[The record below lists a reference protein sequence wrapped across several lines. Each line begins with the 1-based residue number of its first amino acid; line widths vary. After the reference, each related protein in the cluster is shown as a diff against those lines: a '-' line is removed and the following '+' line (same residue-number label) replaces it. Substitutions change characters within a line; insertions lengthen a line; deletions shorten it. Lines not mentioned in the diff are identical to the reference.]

1 MSYTISYFYR
11 FGEFAIDLEQR
22 VLLRRKQPVPLTP
35 KVFDTL
41 LVLVERHGRIVS
53 KDELMNRLWPDS
65 FVEDSNLIFNVQ
77 QLRKAL
83 GDDARNPMFIETI
96 ARRGYRFIADVEECL
111 TDEAAV
117 PSNVKVRSAHDE
129 YPETISLVAPTNGML
144 EAALIGPSTTG
155 ASAALAPVK
164 LLRSRPINIAL
175 AASILMV
182 ASISAWYLAATKID
196 QRRFLSAVTNPTAL
210 RPLKVEKLTLT
221 GKNRHAVISPDGQYI
236 AYTFAV
242 KGQNS
247 IWFRQLATD
256 SGKEIV
262 APTDR
267 LGGLA
272 VSHNGQHLYFI
283 KGSPESFALYRVALP
298 FGGVPARLI
307 EKPQGSYSLSPD
319 DSQIAF
325 VRYSEDDK
333 QCALMIAGV
342 DGQHERTI
350 AIHDQPDRFN
360 TPAWSPDGTNIAVAV
375 GASDSGSQQVRV
387 VQFNAATG
395 SEVELSP
402 VRWFHIS
409 RIVWLPDQ
417 SGLLITANKTLGQ
430 PKQLWRLNHRSGEVT
445 PLTDGMTS
453 YTDLSL
459 TADGSKAVAPQ
470 VSSTSNIWI
479 GPAVGS
485 QALKR
490 ITHAAEDFC
499 WMADGR
505 IVYSS
510 HNSINANLW
519 VMQPDGTAQ
528 KQLTYEGER
537 NGNPAAT
544 ADGRYIVFSSTRS
557 GMLQIWRMDS
567 DGSSA
572 TALTT
577 GAGHSLPTVS
587 PDGRWVF
594 YNSVD
599 DWSLWKVS
607 ISGGEAIRLTNG
619 QSIYPSIS
627 PDGKLIACFGKGK
640 EKSHELL
647 ILSPIDGKTLH
658 ELDVGS
664 LKLSAY
670 RLRWSLDGR
679 FLFFAASRDGVAG
692 IYRQPLTG
700 GTAERMI
707 EFEEDDVYD
716 FGYSPDGQQL
726 AVTRGDYQFDIVL
739 LSGLNQQQ

>member
-1 MSYTISYFYR
+1 MSYIISYFYR
-11 FGEFAIDLEQR
+11 FGDFAIDLEQR

-41 LVLVERHGRIVS
+41 LFLVERHGRIVS

-83 GDDARNPMFIETI
+83 GDDARNPVFVETI

-111 TDEAAV
+111 TDDATV
-117 PSNVKVRSAHDE
+117 TSNVKVRSAQDE
-129 YPETISLVAPTNGML
+129 YPETISPVTPSNGTL
-144 EAALIGPSTTG
+144 EPAVIEPRTKGV
-155 ASAALAPVK
+155 SAAFAPLK
-164 LLRSRPINIAL
+164 QRSRPILIAL

-182 ASISAWYLAATKID
+182 ALISAWYLAAAKSD
-196 QRRFLSAVTNPTAL
+196 QRRLLNVGASPTL
-210 RPLKVEKLTLT
+210 RTLKVEKLTLT
-221 GKNRHAVISPDGQYI
+221 GKNRHAVISPDGQYF

-242 KGQNS
+242 KGQDS

-262 APTDR
+262 APADR

-272 VSHNGQHLYFI
+272 MSHSGQHLYFI

-298 FGGVPARLI
+298 LGGVPVRLI
-307 EKPQGSYSLSPD
+307 EKPQGKFSLSPD

-325 VRYSEDDK
+325 IRYSEDDK
-333 QCALMIAGV
+333 QCALMIAGA

-375 GASDSGSQQVRV
+375 GPSDSGSQQVRV
-387 VQFNAATG
+387 VQFNAATS
-395 SEVELSP
+395 SEIELSP

-417 SGLLITANKTLGQ
+417 SGLLITGNKTLGQ
-430 PKQLWRLNHRSGEVT
+430 PKQIWRLNHRNGEVT
-445 PLTDGMTS
+445 PITDGMTS
-453 YTDLSL
+453 YVDLSL
-459 TADGSKAVAPQ
+459 TADGSRAVAPQ

-479 GPAVGS
+479 GPAGGT

-519 VMQPDGTAQ
+519 VMKPDGTDQ

-544 ADGRYIVFSSTRS
+544 ADGRYIVFTSTRS

-567 DGSSA
+567 DGSNA
-572 TALTT
+572 TPLTK
-577 GAGHSLPTVS
+577 GSGHSLPAVS
-587 PDGRWVF
+587 ADGQWVF

-607 ISGGEAIRLTNG
+607 ILGGEAIRLTNG

-627 PDGKLIACFGKGK
+627 PDGKLIASIGKGK
-640 EKSHELL
+640 EKTRKLL
-647 ILSPIDGKTLH
+647 VLSPIDGKTLH
-658 ELDVGS
+658 EFEVGS

-679 FLFFAASRDGVAG
+679 FLLFAASKDGVAG

>member
-11 FGEFAIDLEQR
+11 FGDFAIDLEQR
-22 VLLRRKQPVPLTP
+22 VLLRAEHRIPLTP

-53 KDELMNRLWPDS
+53 KDELMNLLWPDS

-77 QLRKAL
+77 HLRKAL
-83 GDDARNPMFIETI
+83 GDDARNPVYVETV

-111 TDEAAV
+111 SDEAAV
-117 PSNVKVRSAHDE
+117 TPNVKVRSAHDE
-129 YPETISLVAPTNGML
+129 YSETHSNGTSQVALTEPGTKSVRA
-144 EAALIGPSTTG
+144 E
-155 ASAALAPVK
+155 SAPLK
-164 LLRSRPINIAL
+164 LLRSRPLAIAL
-175 AASILMV
+175 ASSILVV
-182 ASISAWYLAATKID
+182 ASISAWYLASAKSD
-196 QRRFLSAVTNPTAL
+196 HRRLLGVGTTATAL
-210 RPLKVEKLTLT
+210 RPLTVEKLTLT

-236 AYTFAV
+236 AYTFSV

-262 APTDR
+262 APADR

-272 VSHNGQHLYFI
+272 MSHNGQHLYFI

-298 FGGVPARLI
+298 LGGVPVRLI
-307 EKPQGSYSLSPD
+307 EKPEGQFSLSPD
-319 DSQIAF
+319 DSQVAF
-325 VRYSEDDK
+325 VRYSKDDK

-342 DGQHERTI
+342 DGQHERAI

-360 TPAWSPDGTNIAVAV
+360 TPAWSPDGMNIAVAV
-375 GASDSGSQQVRV
+375 GPSDSGSQQVRV
-387 VQFNAATG
+387 VQFSAATG

-417 SGLLITANKTLGQ
+417 SGLLITGNKTLGQ
-430 PKQLWRLNHRSGEVT
+430 PKQIWRLNHRSGEVT

-453 YTDLSL
+453 YVDLSL
-459 TADGSKAVAPQ
+459 TADGSRAVAPQ

-479 GPAVGS
+479 GPAVS
-485 QALKR
+485 AQALKR

-510 HNSINANLW
+510 HSSIHANLW
-519 VMQPDGTAQ
+519 IMLPDGTAQ

-544 ADGRYIVFSSTRS
+544 ADGRYVVFASNRS
-557 GMLQIWRMDS
+557 GVLQIWRMDS
-567 DGSSA
+567 DGSNASQV
-572 TALTT
+572 TS
-577 GAGHSLPTVS
+577 GGGHSLPAVS
-587 PDGRWVF
+587 PDGQWVF

-607 ISGGEAIRLTNG
+607 MHGGEPIRLADG
-619 QSIYPSIS
+619 QAIYPSIS
-627 PDGKLIACFGKGK
+627 PDAKLIASIGKGK
-640 EKSHELL
+640 EKTRKLL
-647 ILSPIDGKTLH
+647 VLTPIDGKTLH
-658 ELDVGS
+658 EFEVGS

-679 FLFFAASRDGVAG
+679 FLFFAASKDGVAG
-692 IYRQPLTG
+692 IYRQPLAG
-700 GTAERMI
+700 GKPERMI

-739 LSGLNQQQ
+739 LSGLNQQQR

>member
-11 FGEFAIDLEQR
+11 FGDFAIDLEQR
-22 VLLRRKQPVPLTP
+22 VLLRSKQPIPLTP

-53 KDELMNRLWPDS
+53 KDELMRRLWPDS

-77 QLRKAL
+77 HLRKAL
-83 GDDARNPMFIETI
+83 GDDARHPVFIETI

-111 TDEAAV
+111 TDEGAV
-117 PSNVKVRSAHDE
+117 TSDVKVRSVHE
-129 YPETISLVAPTNGML
+129 YPSQITPLVAPSNSAS
-144 EAALIGPSTTG
+144 EATVIE
-155 ASAALAPVK
+155 SAALTPLK
-164 LLRSRPINIAL
+164 LLSRSPIAIAL
-175 AASILMV
+175 ATSILIV
-182 ASISAWYLAATKID
+182 VSISAWYLARAKSDSGRSLNVGTTPGAT
-196 QRRFLSAVTNPTAL
+196 
-210 RPLKVEKLTLT
+210 RPLKIEKLTLT

-236 AYTFAV
+236 AYTFPV

-247 IWFRQLATD
+247 VWLRQLSTD
-256 SGKEIV
+256 SGREIV
-262 APTDR
+262 SPGER

-272 VSHNGQHLYFI
+272 ISHNGQHLYFI
-283 KGSPESFALYRVALP
+283 KGPPESFALYRVALP
-298 FGGVPARLI
+298 LGGVPMRLI
-307 EKPQGSYSLSPD
+307 EKPQGTYSLSPD
-319 DSQIAF
+319 DRQIAF

-342 DGQHERTI
+342 DGQHERAI
-350 AIHDQPDRFN
+350 AIHDQLDRFN

-375 GASDSGSQQVRV
+375 GPSDSGSQQVRV

-395 SEVELSP
+395 SEMELTS

-417 SGLLITANKTLGQ
+417 SGLLVTGNKTLGQ
-430 PKQLWRLNHRSGEVT
+430 PKQIWRLNHRSGEVT
-445 PLTDGMTS
+445 PMTDGMIS
-453 YTDLSL
+453 YVDLSL
-459 TADGSKAVAPQ
+459 TADGSRAVAPQ
-470 VSSTSNIWI
+470 VTSTSNIWI
-479 GPAVGS
+479 GPAAGS

-510 HNSINANLW
+510 RNSIHANLW
-519 VMQPDGTAQ
+519 IMQPDGTDQ

-544 ADGRYIVFSSTRS
+544 ADSRYIVFTSTRS
-557 GMLQIWRMDS
+557 GILQIWRMDS
-567 DGSSA
+567 DGSDA
-572 TALTT
+572 TQLTK
-577 GAGHSLPTVS
+577 GPGHGLPAVS
-587 PDGRWVF
+587 PDGQWVY

-599 DWSLWKVS
+599 DWSLWK
-607 ISGGEAIRLTNG
+607 IPIRGGEAIRLANG
-619 QSIYPSIS
+619 QAIYPSIS
-627 PDGKLIACFGKGK
+627 PDGKLIASIGQGN
-640 EKSHELL
+640 EKTRKLL
-647 ILSPIDGKTLH
+647 VLSAIDGKTLH
-658 ELDVGS
+658 EFEVDP

-692 IYRQPLTG
+692 IYRQPLAG
-700 GTAERMI
+700 GKAERMI

-739 LSGLNQQQ
+739 LSGLNQPQ

>member
-1 MSYTISYFYR
+1 MAYTISYFYR
-11 FGEFAIDLEQR
+11 FGDFAIDLEQR
-22 VLLRRKQPVPLTP
+22 VLLRRNRPVPLTP
-35 KVFDTL
+35 KIFDTL

-53 KDELMNRLWPDS
+53 KDELMNLLWPDS

-77 QLRKAL
+77 HLRKAL
-83 GDDARNPMFIETI
+83 GDNARHPLFVETI
-96 ARRGYRFIADVEECL
+96 ARRGYRFIADVEECS
-111 TDEAAV
+111 TDEAALTT
-117 PSNVKVRSAHDE
+117 NVKVRLAHDA
-129 YPETISLVAPTNGML
+129 YPAIPPVARTNGTD
-144 EAALIGPSTTG
+144 AALIEPTG
-155 ASAALAPVK
+155 KSASAALASVK
-164 LLRSRPINIAL
+164 LLRSRPISIAL
-175 AASILMV
+175 VTSILIV
-182 ASISAWYLAATKID
+182 ASISAWYLAPAKSD
-196 QRRFLSAVTNPTAL
+196 QRRFPSANATAL
-210 RPLKVEKLTLT
+210 RTLKVEKLTMT

-272 VSHNGQHLYFI
+272 MSHNGQHLYFI
-283 KGSPESFALYRVALP
+283 QGSPESFALYGVALP
-298 FGGVPARLI
+298 FGGVPVRLI

-319 DSQIAF
+319 DSQVAF
-325 VRYSEDDK
+325 VRYSDDDK

-375 GASDSGSQQVRV
+375 GPSDSGSQQVRV
-387 VQFNAATG
+387 VQFNVATG
-395 SEVELSP
+395 SEVELSL

-417 SGLLITANKTLGQ
+417 SGLLITGNKTLGQ
-430 PKQLWRLNHRSGEVT
+430 PKQIWRLNHRSGEVT

-453 YTDLSL
+453 YVDLSL
-459 TADGSKAVAPQ
+459 TADGSRAVAPQ
-470 VSSTSNIWI
+470 VSSTSSIWI
-479 GPAVGS
+479 GPAGGS

-490 ITHAAEDFC
+490 ITHASEDFC

-510 HNSINANLW
+510 HTSFHANLW
-519 VMQPDGTAQ
+519 IMRPDGTDQ

-537 NGNPAAT
+537 NGNPSAT
-544 ADGRYIVFSSTRS
+544 ADGRYIVFSSSRS
-557 GMLQIWRMDS
+557 GMFQIWRMDS
-567 DGSSA
+567 DGSKA
-572 TALTT
+572 TPLTT
-577 GAGHSLPTVS
+577 GAAHSLPVVS

-627 PDGKLIACFGKGK
+627 PDGEMIACFGKGK
-640 EKSHELL
+640 EKSRKIL

-658 ELDVGS
+658 EFDVGS

-679 FLFFAASRDGVAG
+679 FLLFAASRDGVAG

-700 GTAERMI
+700 GAAERMI